1 MYISLGNKYIILI
14 ILIDVELLIILYR
27 VSQIKLYF
35 AYALINNTK
44 LI

>member
-35 AYALINNTK
+35 AYDLINNTK